1 MDVAFAAIPAYGHVY
16 PLMPLAR
23 ELRSAGH
30 AVTLATGRPFLGVLD
45 VDTVPA
51 FPEHATLSWAEAE
64 TRRAHPDLR
73 GLEFGIAMFADITA
87 NTTAGML
94 LDLWERRRPD
104 LVVLESGNVGAAV
117 AAHVLGVPAVALAV
131 GLWDAFG
138 PPTYTAALDFAADQ
152 WRSRGTVPPRD
163 ASHLLAA
170 FLDPLPP
177 TLRQG
182 SPQGVRHVPLRSVG
196 FSHGGAPVPDW
207 LTAQRRRPRVLLTLG
222 TVAYEAVQVF
232 RTALDG
238 LLELDVDVLV
248 VLGPNGDP
256 AALGDV
262 PDRVHLHRF
271 VPQEQVLAHMDLVV
285 HHGGT
290 GNTLGALSHGLP
302 AVVLPQGGD
311 QFVNAARLVE
321 VGAGRALPGE
331 TLTAAATTEAARA
344 LLADEAPER
353 QVAREVAAEI
363 AAMPHPRA
371 VAPLLEQL
379 AHQ

>member
-51 FPEHATLSWAEAE
+51 FPDHATLSWAEAE
-64 TRRAHPDLR
+64 TRRAHPDLH

-94 LDLWERRRPD
+94 VDLWDRRRPD

-117 AAHVLGVPAVALAV
+117 AAHVLGVPAVAVAV

-138 PPTYTAALDFAADQ
+138 PATYAAALDFAADQ
-152 WRSRGTVPPRD
+152 WHRRGTVPPPD

-170 FLDPLPP
+170 FLDPLPA

-182 SPQGVRHVPLRSVG
+182 SPQGVRLVPLRSVG
-196 FSHGGAPVPDW
+196 FSHGEAPVPDW
-207 LTAQRRRPRVLLTLG
+207 LTVRRRRPRVLLTLG
-222 TVAYEAVQVF
+222 TVAYEAVHVF

-248 VLGPNGDP
+248 VLGPQGDP
-256 AALGDV
+256 AALGAV

-271 VPQEQVLAHMDLVV
+271 VPQERVLAHVDLVV

-311 QFVNAARLVE
+311 QFVNAARLAE
-321 VGAGRALPGE
+321 VGAGRALTGE
-331 TLTAAATTEAARA
+331 EVTAAAVARA
-344 LLADEAPER
+344 VAAMLPDDSAER
-353 QVAREVAAEI
+353 TVARRVAGEI
-363 AAMPHPRA
+363 DAMPHPADVVPTLEEIA
-371 VAPLLEQL
+371 VT
-379 AHQ
+379 